1 MTIPRDELRNLSFYR
16 PIPCNPLQI
25 LNHKKL
31 RKDDR
36 STKKKNKQK
45 RLFPDKIC
53 SGTFFRNK
61 LEGRNNNESN
71 RWINYPVNDKK
82 L

>member
-36 STKKKNKQK
+36 STKKKKQTK
-45 RLFPDKIC
+45 KIISRQNMFRDIFSKQIRRKKQQRIKSLDKLSC
-53 SGTFFRNK
+53 K
-61 LEGRNNNESN
+61 
-71 RWINYPVNDKK
+71 
-82 L
+82 